1 MPMRWLL
8 IVIPW
13 LIAILIIRS
22 RRRSIVAL
30 KTQRKHFRNLAE
42 QLHLHFQ
49 SDEYFVQLE
58 GEWNGL
64 NVVILPH
71 QFEGPGAIT
80 LIYVESKMP
89 SSDRNWIEPNVSLGR
104 ALVEKNYGYEISGTA
119 LSAEKIVPDLKN
131 APYPYVAVT
140 PPTRFIYSPLLQ
152 QILSNWKNFV
162 VLIALNEG
170 RQPSSSSIRKALATA
185 ELIAVKIAGA
195 ES

>member
-1 MPMRWLL
+1 MRWLL

-42 QLHLHFQ
+42 QLHLQFH

-58 GEWNGL
+58 GQWNGL

-71 QFEGPGAIT
+71 QFEGPGAVT
-80 LIYVESKMP
+80 LIYLESKLP
-89 SSDRNWIEPNVSLGR
+89 AADRNWIEPNVSLGR
-104 ALVEKNYGYEISGTA
+104 ALVEKAYGYEVSGTSLPGDKITEA
-119 LSAEKIVPDLKN
+119 LKD
-131 APYPYVAVT
+131 APYPYVALT
-140 PPTRFIYSPLLQ
+140 LPTRFIYSPLLQ
-152 QILSNWKNFV
+152 QTLAQWKNFV

-170 RQPSSSSIRKALATA
+170 RKPSSDVIRKALFSA
-185 ELIAVKIAGA
+185 EAIA
-195 ES
+195 SNL